1 MTMITDYQPWLQ
13 AVLNIAKHYRIEP
26 SEERIKIQLEWNHN
40 NNPEELLSFISRQV
54 GLHLKKGKVT
64 PSLLNPWSFP
74 LLVEF
79 KNGQVGVIHQMDA
92 EGNIGIQLSGEQ
104 GLSQQTT
111 QNLLLAST
119 QNFYLLRPEKSV
131 ADLRVD
137 EYIKPYQ
144 ENWFWSI
151 ALKDWKRYL
160 DIMLASLVANV
171 LALATII
178 FSMQVYD
185 RVVPSQS
192 IPTLWVLAGG
202 VLIAAIFEFV
212 LRISRIYLSDIIGK
226 RADLKISDLV
236 FGHAL
241 RIKNDQ
247 RPKSTGTFI
256 SQIRELEGVR
266 ELVTSTTVTA
276 IADLPFFFFFLVIFW
291 FIGGNLFWVMLLVVP
306 LMIIPGLLAQKPLAK
321 LAQQGMRESA
331 IRNAIL
337 VETVQGV
344 EDIKLLRGESR
355 FQNQWNHMNEVSA
368 EISMQQRK
376 IVGVLSAWT
385 QKIQGLTY
393 AIVVL
398 VGCFA
403 VMKGEMTTGA
413 LVACSILSSRML
425 APISQLTGV
434 LGRFQQAKVA
444 KKGLD
449 ELMKKPVDQAAH
461 AHFIHRA
468 MLNGDYDLENVMFKY
483 GQDDSRPVMHIPELQ
498 IKQGEK
504 IALLG
509 RNGAGKSTLLQLL
522 AGMQTPQQG
531 LIHLDQLNLA
541 LIDPADVRRD
551 VGLLNQNSML
561 FYGTIRENLLLG
573 APLAT
578 DEDLLQALNM
588 AGALKFVQEK
598 KEGLDHLVLEGGT
611 GFSGGQRQ
619 ALLLARLL
627 VRQPN
632 ILLLDEP
639 TAAIDDVAEK
649 EFIDQMK
656 QWLGART
663 LVIATHRRAVLE
675 LVDRIIVLND
685 GKVVMDAPRQ
695 QIMKQQESHI
705 QYAAIVGEKR

>member
-1 MTMITDYQPWLQ
+1 MTITTDYQPWLQ

-54 GLHLKKGKVT
+54 GLHLKKAKVDQ
-64 PSLLNPWSFP
+64 SLLNPWSFP
-74 LLVEF
+74 LLAEF

-92 EGNIGIQLSGEQ
+92 KGNIGIQLSGEQ

-111 QNLLLAST
+111 QDLLLAST

-202 VLIAAIFEFV
+202 VLIAVIFEFV

-226 RADLKISDLV
+226 RADLKISDRV

-241 RIKNDQ
+241 RIRNDQ

-385 QKIQGLTY
+385 QKIQGLSY

-449 ELMKKPVDQAAH
+449 ELMKKPVDQADH
-461 AHFIHRA
+461 VHFIHRA
-468 MLNGDYDLENVMFKY
+468 NLSGDYDLENVMFKY
-483 GQDDSRPVMHIPELQ
+483 GQDDSRPIMHIPTLQ

-522 AGMQTPQQG
+522 VGMQTPQQG

-598 KEGLDHLVLEGGT
+598 KEGLDHLVLEGGA

-656 QWLGART
+656 QWLGTRT

-705 QYAAIVGEKR
+705 QDVAIVGEKR

>member
-1 MTMITDYQPWLQ
+1 MTMTTDYQPWLQ

-54 GLHLKKGKVT
+54 GLHLKKAKVDQ
-64 PSLLNPWSFP
+64 SLLNPWSFP

-92 EGNIGIQLSGEQ
+92 KGNIGIQLSGEQ

-111 QNLLLAST
+111 QDLLLAST

-226 RADLKISDLV
+226 RADLKISDRV

-468 MLNGDYDLENVMFKY
+468 MLSGDYDLENVMFKY
-483 GQDDSRPVMHIPELQ
+483 GQDDSRPVMHISELQ

-522 AGMQTPQQG
+522 SGMQTPQQG

-705 QYAAIVGEKR
+705 QHAAIVGEKR